1 MQGHALVDYSRL
13 LTISSLVHLFDG
25 WFELWKTVSIRSQ
38 SLQKKG
44 VSMRYESKNY
54 QDRYCIS
61 DTQKN
66 LKLISLQKCQN
77 FFPFYLCRHTKVRS
91 KSELKVFFFHY
102 QSFFYSVVL
111 SRIFNGRNIDQMK
124 MPSKHN
130 LSLYFGYT
138 LGALKEFPTQSYI

>member
-66 LKLISLQKCQN
+66 LKLISLQNCQN

-91 KSELKVFFFHY
+91 KSELKVFFFIINL
-102 QSFFYSVVL
+102 SFIASFLAEFSTGVT
-111 SRIFNGRNIDQMK
+111 SIRWKCPRNI
-124 MPSKHN
+124 
-130 LSLYFGYT
+130 
-138 LGALKEFPTQSYI
+138 I